1 MTNINDDDPKNN
13 KNQKEG
19 ERRSGKDRR
28 KVHTM
33 INPDRDRRAWT
44 RRKTKPT
51 KKPKK

>member
-1 MTNINDDDPKNN
+1 MTDINDDQKN
-13 KNQKEG
+13 KENQKED

-33 INPDRDRRAWT
+33 INPDKDRRAWN
-44 RRKTKPT
+44 RRKIRTT

>member
-1 MTNINDDDPKNN
+1 MTDTNDDPKN
-13 KNQKEG
+13 KESQKEND
-19 ERRSGKDRR
+19 RRSGKDRR

-44 RRKTKPT
+44 RRKTRTT